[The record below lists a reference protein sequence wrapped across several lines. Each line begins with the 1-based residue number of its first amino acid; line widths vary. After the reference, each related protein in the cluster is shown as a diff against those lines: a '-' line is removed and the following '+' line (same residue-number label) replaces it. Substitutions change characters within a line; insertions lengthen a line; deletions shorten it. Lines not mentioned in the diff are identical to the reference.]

1 MNGDNKKPQRQSG
14 SMTVGEAGRKGGE
27 KTAQKY
33 GADFFRRIGR
43 KGGEARSE
51 NRNQSKKEQE
61 NDVGKSQPRKT
72 NTQ

>member
-1 MNGDNKKPQRQSG
+1 MNDDNKKPQKQSG

-33 GADFFRRIGR
+33 GPDFFRRIGR

-51 NRNQSKKEQE
+51 NRNQSKKKEEGNSNTSQSQ
-61 NDVGKSQPRKT
+61 KSNNQ
-72 NTQ
+72 